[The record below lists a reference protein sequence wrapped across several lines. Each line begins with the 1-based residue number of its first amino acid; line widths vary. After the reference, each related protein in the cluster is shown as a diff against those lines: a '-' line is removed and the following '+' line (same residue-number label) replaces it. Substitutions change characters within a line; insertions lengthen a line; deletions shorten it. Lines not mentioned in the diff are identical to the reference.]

1 MRIKTLSVLG
11 LMCGLT
17 APAVSLAEVELSG
30 YLTFATTYAST
41 DNTGDITYYNALANT
56 DHWDFDTRMNH
67 VGVQIYSALTDKVS
81 VTLALTAQG
90 GQSGYEVTPE
100 WAYGTY
106 QFNQDWGLRMGR
118 FKGPFYM
125 VSDYRD
131 VGYAY
136 PWVRPPEE
144 VYSTNP
150 IKSVNGLDLVFQK
163 TVNDVNYLLEIYGG
177 SGTNETLVNANL
189 APGFCPPASCP
200 YAPTDVP
207 FEFETYNSAGF
218 SASIG
223 TEAITFRAG
232 YYNTK
237 VNAPPIVSAESG
249 SFAGVGLIVDWRNI
263 LFYSEYVQRDTDNT
277 PTMSVAFPDQN
288 AWYATLG
295 YRFSSFLP
303 YVTFA
308 DIDEGNDAVPNALR
322 QSSVALGLRWD
333 IDDAAAVKFEA
344 KQIDP
349 GESSFGG
356 PYAKYGLWDGAL
368 VDKGNVYTITFDTI
382 F

>member
-1 MRIKTLSVLG
+1 MRIKTLSALG
-11 LMCGLT
+11 LVCGL
-17 APAVSLAEVELSG
+17 AVPAVSLAEVEVSG

-41 DNTGDITYYNALANT
+41 DNTGDISYYNALANT
-56 DHWDFDTRMNH
+56 DHWNFDSRSNH

-150 IKSVNGLDLVFQK
+150 IKSLNGLDLVFQK
-163 TVNDVNYLLEIYGG
+163 TVSDVSYLLEIYGG
-177 SGTNETLVNANL
+177 SGNNETLVNTNL
-189 APGFCPPASCP
+189 APGFCPPATCP

-207 FEFETYNSAGF
+207 FGFETYNSAGIN
-218 SASIG
+218 ASVG
-223 TEAITFRAG
+223 TESITFRAG

-237 VNAPPIVSAESG
+237 VNAGSLIVGEG
-249 SFAGVGLIVDWRNI
+249 GTFAGVGLIVDWRNI
-263 LFYSEYVQRDTDNT
+263 VFYSEYIARDTDNT
-277 PTMSVAFPDQN
+277 PNMSIAFPDQN

-303 YVTFA
+303 YVTVA
-308 DIDEGNDAVPNALR
+308 EIDEGADQSMFALR
-322 QSSVALGLRWD
+322 QSSTALGLRWD
-333 IDDAAAVKFEA
+333 IDDAADIKFEV

-349 GESSFGG
+349 EATPGLGGEV
-356 PYAKYGLWDGAL
+356 GLWDGVL
-368 VDKGNVYTITFDTI
+368 VDKGTVYTITFDTI

>member
-1 MRIKTLSVLG
+1 MRIKSLSALGLVLG
-11 LMCGLT
+11 MT
-17 APAVSLAEVELSG
+17 PAISLAEVELSG
-30 YLTFATTYAST
+30 YLSVATTYATT
-41 DNTGDITYYNALANT
+41 DNTGDISYYNNLANT
-56 DHWDFDTRMNH
+56 DHWNFDNRSNH
-67 VGVQIYSALTDKVS
+67 VGLQIYSALTDKVS
-81 VTLALTAQG
+81 VTMALTAQG

-106 QFNQDWGLRMGR
+106 QFNPDWGLRMGR

-150 IKSVNGLDLVFQK
+150 IKSINGLDLVFQK
-163 TVNDVNYLLEIYGG
+163 SVNDVNYLLEIYGG
-177 SGTNETLVNANL
+177 SGTSETLVNASL
-189 APGFCPPASCP
+189 APGFCPPPTCP

-207 FEFETYNSAGF
+207 FEFETYNSMGF
-218 SASIG
+218 NASIG
-223 TEAITFRAG
+223 TETITFRAG

-237 VNAPPIVSAESG
+237 VNAGSLISG
-249 SFAGVGLIVDWRNI
+249 EGGTFAGIGLIVDWRNI
-263 LFYSEYVQRDTDNT
+263 VFYSEYIARDTDNT
-277 PTMSVAFPDQN
+277 MNMSMAFPDQN

-303 YVTFA
+303 YVTVA
-308 DIDEGNDAVPNALR
+308 EIDEGADASMFALR
-322 QSSVALGLRWD
+322 QSSTALGLRWD
-333 IDDAAAVKFEA
+333 IDDAADIKFEV

-349 GESSFGG
+349 EASPGLGGEV
-356 PYAKYGLWDGAL
+356 GLWDGVL
-368 VDKGNVYTITFDTI
+368 VDKGTVYTITFDTI